1 MRDET
6 TEIGAGA
13 DDAGTQPG
21 TAEKVSTSEKEKVA
35 PAPKSTAKK
44 KKVLSEK
51 QKAVIEA
58 NKFKKGNP
66 LASSGGTMKA
76 RINRMLTALA
86 EAAEKENLPE
96 FTIKAAKNGKD
107 KVAQAC
113 LNVLKQCGVDFVLTD
128 EGKEQKINV
137 KGEVEQKRNIVINF
151 RKATPEDA
159 K

>member
-1 MRDET
+1 MQ
-6 TEIGAGA
+6 TELPK
-13 DDAGTQPG
+13 DDPRTATAAGTQPG
-21 TAEKVSTSEKEKVA
+21 TAQKVSASEKEKVA
-35 PAPKSTAKK
+35 PAPKFTAKK

-128 EGKEQKINV
+128 EGKTQDINIKGAVDNTV
-137 KGEVEQKRNIVINF
+137 KMIV
-151 RKATPEDA
+151 EDA
-159 K
+159 

>member
-13 DDAGTQPG
+13 DAAGTQPG
-21 TAEKVSTSEKEKVA
+21 TAEKVSASEKEKIA
-35 PAPKSTAKK
+35 TTTKRTTK

-51 QKAVIEA
+51 QKAILKA
-58 NKFKKGNP
+58 NACTKENAAQRGHN
-66 LASSGGTMKA
+66 GGTMKA
-76 RINRMLTALA
+76 RIHRMLTALA

-128 EGKEQKINV
+128 EGKTQDINIKGAVDNTV
-137 KGEVEQKRNIVINF
+137 KMIV
-151 RKATPEDA
+151 EDA
-159 K
+159 

>member
-1 MRDET
+1 MHDEK
-6 TEIGAGA
+6 TEIGAGSDA
-13 DDAGTQPG
+13 AGTQPG
-21 TAEKVSTSEKEKVA
+21 TAEKVSASEKEKVA
-35 PAPKSTAKK
+35 PAPKYTAKK

-128 EGKEQKINV
+128 EGKTQDINIKGAVDNTV
-137 KGEVEQKRNIVINF
+137 KMIV
-151 RKATPEDA
+151 EDA
-159 K
+159 

>member
-13 DDAGTQPG
+13 DAAGTQPG
-21 TAEKVSTSEKEKVA
+21 TAEKVPASEKEKVA
-35 PAPKSTAKK
+35 PAPNSTAKK
-44 KKVLSEK
+44 KKVLSDK

-128 EGKEQKINV
+128 EGKTQNINIKGAVDNTV
-137 KGEVEQKRNIVINF
+137 KMIV
-151 RKATPEDA
+151 EDA
-159 K
+159 

>member
-6 TEIGAGA
+6 TEIGAGVDA
-13 DDAGTQPG
+13 AGTQPG
-21 TAEKVSTSEKEKVA
+21 TAEKVSASEKEKVA
-35 PAPKSTAKK
+35 PATKSTAKK

-128 EGKEQKINV
+128 EGKTQDINIKGAVDNTV
-137 KGEVEQKRNIVINF
+137 KMIV
-151 RKATPEDA
+151 EDA
-159 K
+159 

>member
-13 DDAGTQPG
+13 DAAGTQHG
-21 TAEKVSTSEKEKVA
+21 TAEKGSASEKEKVA
-35 PAPKSTAKK
+35 PAPKFTAKK

-128 EGKEQKINV
+128 EGKTQDINIKGAVDNTV
-137 KGEVEQKRNIVINF
+137 KMIV
-151 RKATPEDA
+151 EDA
-159 K
+159 

>member
-6 TEIGAGA
+6 TEIGAG
-13 DDAGTQPG
+13 DDAAGTQPG
-21 TAEKVSTSEKEKVA
+21 TAEKVSASEKEKVA
-35 PAPKSTAKK
+35 PAPKFTAKK

-128 EGKEQKINV
+128 EGKTQDINIKGAVDNTV
-137 KGEVEQKRNIVINF
+137 KMIV
-151 RKATPEDA
+151 EDA
-159 K
+159 

>member
-6 TEIGAGA
+6 TEIGAGDYA
-13 DDAGTQPG
+13 AGTQPG
-21 TAEKVSTSEKEKVA
+21 TAEKVSASEKEKVA
-35 PAPKSTAKK
+35 PATKSTAKK

-128 EGKEQKINV
+128 EGKTQDINIKGAVDNTV
-137 KGEVEQKRNIVINF
+137 KMIV
-151 RKATPEDA
+151 EDA
-159 K
+159 